1 MIVCTFFTT
10 GTPYQAEAEALRR
23 SVEAQGLKCEV
34 YERPHPGS
42 WLAAQCLT
50 PGVIEQCLYQNG
62 GAPVLFMDADARLE
76 ARPTLLFDW
85 YREGRADVGVYLLAN
100 GGKYAVPP
108 GGPTLCSGTSW
119 WTHKP
124 DTLQVL
130 REWRRVA
137 ERWCE
142 RTQHRG
148 SDQLALYGVM
158 QHHPDLR
165 WGILPPEYCWIE
177 GISEERFPEA
187 AGQVVVRHHQK
198 SREWKAV
205 VDGIKPTA
213 ALREVGAESVP

>member
-177 GISEERFPEA
+177 GISEERFPQA
-187 AGQVVVRHHQK
+187 AGRVVIRHRQK
-198 SREWKAV
+198 SRDYKAL
-205 VDGIKPTA
+205 VDSIPA
-213 ALREVGAESVP
+213 EVAK